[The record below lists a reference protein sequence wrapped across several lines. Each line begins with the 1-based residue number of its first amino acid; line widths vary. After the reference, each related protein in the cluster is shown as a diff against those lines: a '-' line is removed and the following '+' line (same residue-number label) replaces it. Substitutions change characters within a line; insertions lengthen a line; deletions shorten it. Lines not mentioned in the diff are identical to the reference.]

1 MKTLKPGPRTEI
13 LADIAKA
20 AKELKEDDFSELIK
34 SIQTSKKNLEA
45 LSEKIDWEQKVLK
58 PILSVFDTDKVPEN
72 LANFESFLNH
82 QKMNSRIKDLMSF
95 IFYGDVDLERIPE
108 YPEFVYQNL
117 KDLFLGE
124 KQEDLL
130 NPPLTLPVEIEDSF
144 KLWTQYYSK
153 NDLDTD
159 AIIARNNF
167 FNSILMKK
175 KLCELIKYLDYIM
188 FIDFDKIIV
197 FDLLYSF
204 KNKTITLKNHMR
216 NENVLEKNYLC
227 LETINFTIFNKEC
240 DLDEFLKLFYLDE
253 DDLFPHLL
261 KLIQDKISNWI
272 VNLTKKMEDDD
283 LPRDLSMFYSDRIR
297 TEFYSTDKLIK
308 MIKYDQLFQHLYIR
322 NPSETEKERIASL
335 IVSVLENN

>member
-34 SIQTSKKNLEA
+34 SIQTSKKNLED
-45 LSEKIDWEQKVLK
+45 LSEKIDWEQKVIE
-58 PILSVFDTDKVPEN
+58 PILSVFDTDKIPEN

-82 QKMNSRIKDLMSF
+82 QKTNSRIKDLMSF

-117 KDLFLGE
+117 KDLFIGE
-124 KQEDLL
+124 NQEDKPNQTLS
-130 NPPLTLPVEIEDSF
+130 LPVEIEDSF

-153 NDLDTD
+153 NDLDID
-159 AIIARNNF
+159 ATIARNNF
-167 FNSILMKK
+167 FNSILMNK
-175 KLCELIKYLDYIM
+175 KLCQLIKYLDYIM
-188 FIDFDKIIV
+188 LIDFDKIVI
-197 FDLLYSF
+197 FDLVYSLE
-204 KNKTITLKNHMR
+204 NKTVALKNHMS
-216 NENVLEKNYLC
+216 NEKENKTNLC
-227 LETINFTIFNKEC
+227 LDTVNLTLFHKEC

-253 DDLFPHLL
+253 EELFPHLL
-261 KLIQDKISNWI
+261 QLVKDKISNWI

-283 LPRDLSMFYSDRIR
+283 LPQDLSMFYSDRII
-297 TEFYSTDKLIK
+297 TEFYSTEKIIK
-308 MIKYDQLFQHLYIR
+308 MIKSDKLIQYLYTK
-322 NPSETEKERIASL
+322 NSSETEKERIASL

>member
-34 SIQTSKKNLEA
+34 SIQTSKKNVEA
-45 LSEKIDWEQKVLK
+45 LSEKIDWEQKVLE
-58 PILSVFDTDKVPEN
+58 PFFSVFDTDQVPEN

-82 QKMNSRIKDLMSF
+82 QKINSRIKDLMSF
-95 IFYGDVDLERIPE
+95 IFYSDVHLESILE

-117 KDLFLGE
+117 KDLFLSE

-153 NDLDTD
+153 NNLDID
-159 AIIARNNF
+159 SIIARNNF
-167 FNSILMKK
+167 FNSILMNK

-188 FIDFDKIIV
+188 FIDFDKIVI
-197 FDLLYSF
+197 FDLVYSLE
-204 KNKTITLKNHMR
+204 NKTIAF
-216 NENVLEKNYLC
+216 KNYMSNEKENGTNLC
-227 LETINFTIFNKEC
+227 LDTVNLTLFHKEC
-240 DLDEFLKLFYLDE
+240 DFDEVLKLFYLDK

-272 VNLTKKMEDDD
+272 VDLTKKMEEDD
-283 LPRDLSMFYSDRIR
+283 LPRDLSLFYSDRIR
-297 TEFYSTDKLIK
+297 TEFYSTDKIIK

-322 NPSETEKERIASL
+322 NPSKTEKERIASL

>member
-34 SIQTSKKNLEA
+34 SIQTSKKNLED
-45 LSEKIDWEQKVLK
+45 LSEKIDWEQKVIE
-58 PILSVFDTDKVPEN
+58 PILSVFDTDKIPEN

-82 QKMNSRIKDLMSF
+82 QKTNSRIKDLMSF

-167 FNSILMKK
+167 FNSILMNK

-188 FIDFDKIIV
+188 FIDFDKIVV

-204 KNKTITLKNHMR
+204 KNKTVVLKNYMS
-216 NENVLEKNYLC
+216 NEKENKTNLC
-227 LETINFTIFNKEC
+227 LDTVNLTIFHKEC

-253 DDLFPHLL
+253 EELFPHLL
-261 KLIQDKISNWI
+261 QLVQDKISNWI
-272 VNLTKKMEDDD
+272 VDLTKKMEDDD
-283 LPRDLSMFYSDRIR
+283 LPQDLSMFYSDRII
-297 TEFYSTDKLIK
+297 TEFYSTEKIIK
-308 MIKYDQLFQHLYIR
+308 MIKSDKLIQYLYTK